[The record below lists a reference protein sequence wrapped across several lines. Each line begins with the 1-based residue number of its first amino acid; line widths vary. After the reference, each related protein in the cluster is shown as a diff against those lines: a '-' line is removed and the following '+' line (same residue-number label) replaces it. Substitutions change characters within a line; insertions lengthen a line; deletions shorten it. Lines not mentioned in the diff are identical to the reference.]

1 MQQSCLTLI
10 RFFNIKKGGVLMINA
25 KKVLLPFLTRKTIA
39 TALVTAVTFLGLG
52 AYEVT
57 KAEVI
62 LEIDGKSKT
71 VRTHAN
77 TVNELLNEMQVQE
90 NKAAVYPS
98 GNSKLK
104 NETKIVV
111 SNPKIITFTDK
122 GKVTKIET
130 TSISVKDFLKEKDVS
145 YTKHDAIYPSL
156 DTKIKEDIEV
166 LIDRASNVTLNYGGK
181 TRAIVSNSNTVADF
195 LNEQQIKLSSLDR
208 VEPNLDS
215 ILGTNVVVKITEVEK
230 VSDVVEEVY
239 PFKTVTKK
247 DSKLAKGKKKILSQ
261 GKNGTISRKYEVVR
275 ENGKVVSKKLVSERI
290 VVKPVNK
297 VIAIGTKN
305 PSRGTTVASEF
316 YVEASAYSP
325 YCKGCSGNTAT
336 GINIRSNP
344 NAKLIAVDPRVIPL
358 GTKVYVEGYGY
369 AIAADTGSAIKGNK
383 IDLLMPTEN
392 AALRWGRK
400 VVKIR
405 ILK

>member
-1 MQQSCLTLI
+1 
-10 RFFNIKKGGVLMINA
+10 MINA
-25 KKVLLPFLTRKTIA
+25 KKMLLPFLTRKTMA

-90 NKAAVYPS
+90 KKAAVYPS
-98 GNSKLK
+98 GNAKLK
-104 NETKIVV
+104 DETKVVV
-111 SNPKIITFTDK
+111 SNPKTITFTDK

-130 TSISVKDFLKEKDVS
+130 TSISVRDFLNEKEIK

-156 DTKIKEDIEV
+156 DTKIKEDIDV
-166 LIDRASNVTLNYGGK
+166 LIDRASNVTLNYGGETK
-181 TRAIVSNSNTVADF
+181 AIVSNSNTVADF

-215 ILGTNVVVKITEVEK
+215 TLGSNVVVKITEVEK

-247 DSKLAKGKKKILSQ
+247 DAKLAKGKKKVVSQ

-275 ENGKVVSKKLVSERI
+275 ENGKIVSKKLVSERI
-290 VVKPVNK
+290 IVKPVNK
-297 VIAIGTKN
+297 VIAVGTKN
-305 PSRGTTVASEF
+305 PSRGTTVGSEF